1 MPMSDVERLLQSAL
15 RPIEPP
21 HDMVDRF
28 ARRLTSLTDAALDEI
43 ADFDPA
49 VVRSPRRWVR
59 VVAAG
64 VVAGAAGGTLVL
76 VRARQK
82 HKSREALGLKAIE
95 RGRREVT
102 AHARKRLGR

>member
-1 MPMSDVERLLQSAL
+1 MPMTDVERLLHSAL

-28 ARRLTSLTDAALDEI
+28 ERRLTSLTDAALDEI
-43 ADFDPA
+43 AEFDPA

-59 VVAAG
+59 V
-64 VVAGAAGGTLVL
+64 GAAGGALVL

-82 HKSREALGLKAIE
+82 HNSREALGLHALE
-95 RGRREVT
+95 RGRREVA

>member
-1 MPMSDVERLLQSAL
+1 MPMTDVERLLQSAL

-21 HDMVDRF
+21 RDMTDRF
-28 ARRLTSLTDAALDEI
+28 ERRLTELTDAALDEI
-43 ADFDPA
+43 AEFDPA
-49 VVRSPRRWVR
+49 AVRSPRRWAR
-59 VVAAG
+59 LAAAG

-82 HKSREALGLKAIE
+82 HNRREALGLKAIE